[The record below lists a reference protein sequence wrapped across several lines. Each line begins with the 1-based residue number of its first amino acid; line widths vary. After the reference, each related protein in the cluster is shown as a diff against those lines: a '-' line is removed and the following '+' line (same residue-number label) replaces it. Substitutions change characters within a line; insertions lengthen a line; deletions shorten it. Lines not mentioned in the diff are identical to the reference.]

1 MTLAEVESLTLSLE
15 IALAAAEDAFNA
27 KRARLESGFAAE
39 RGWKLP
45 LKKHQFREMNGTI
58 DLIMLESTE
67 ARQMTAA
74 RRAVKEHNWKV
85 CRMRSGYQA

>member
-1 MTLAEVESLTLSLE
+1 MTIAEVESLTLSHE
-15 IALAAAEDAFNA
+15 IALAVAEDAFNA

-58 DLIMLESTE
+58 DLLMLESTE
-67 ARQMTAA
+67 SRRMSEA
-74 RRAVKEHNWKV
+74 RRALQAHNWKV
-85 CRMRSGYQA
+85 CRMRHGYQA